1 MGCSD
6 SAPKALPEPDNA
18 PTLKKPVTTTEPVI
32 DETPEQKEVSEPAV
46 KDEIKQGIVTTLI
59 TGQGGMQKILV
70 MGSD

>member
-1 MGCSD
+1 M
-6 SAPKALPEPDNA
+6 
-18 PTLKKPVTTTEPVI
+18 I

-46 KDEIKQGIVTTLI
+46 KDEIKQGIETTGI